1 MIEGVEGIEWLRR
14 LRGLRGLWS
23 LRELRGMCNVNEYLI
38 NDLHL
43 LYGKILLLDQ
53 FLL

>member
-1 MIEGVEGIEWLRR
+1 MIDNYI
-14 LRGLRGLWS
+14 S
-23 LRELRGMCNVNEYLI
+23 INDKKMCNVNEYLI

>member
-1 MIEGVEGIEWLRR
+1 MVEEVEGFEGIE
-14 LRGLRGLWS
+14 GFEG
-23 LRELRGMCNVNEYLI
+23 LRGMCNVNEYLI

-43 LYGKILLLDQ
+43 LYGKLLDQ